1 MNDNEVEKL
10 KRQLT
15 AHIEHQTRWV
25 RRIPSLLGVLG
36 IVLTLIG
43 YWRSVGPLTAL
54 GTCVSII
61 GFGAQAVL
69 WIGLHDEDKR

>member
-1 MNDNEVEKL
+1 MSDNELDKL

-15 AHIEHQTRWV
+15 ALIEHQTRWV
-25 RRIPSLLGVLG
+25 RRIPALLGVLG

-54 GTCVSII
+54 GACVSII
-61 GFGAQAVL
+61 GLGAQAVL